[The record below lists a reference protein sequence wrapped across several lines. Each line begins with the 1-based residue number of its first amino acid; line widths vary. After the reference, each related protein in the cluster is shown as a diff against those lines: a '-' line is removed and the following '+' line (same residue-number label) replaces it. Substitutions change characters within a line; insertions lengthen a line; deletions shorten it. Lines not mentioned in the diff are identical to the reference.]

1 MPSHYIKKYHA
12 GQKKKMKT
20 QITLKQLKQMFSKRI
35 AIGYCDASNLL
46 KFEEPIAYTAGVYG
60 WNNDIYAIDGCAI
73 VTGYRN
79 LCGNI
84 NYNRSRVRDYDEKA
98 YEIICDNSIDWE
110 TKKSKVKTLLDSFI
124 MQALNDH
131 DCEKVGL

>member
-1 MPSHYIKKYHA
+1 MPLHYIIKVNA
-12 GQKKKMKT
+12 GQKRKMKT

-35 AIGYCDASNLL
+35 AIGYCDASHLL
-46 KFEEPIAYTAGVYG
+46 TFEEPIAYTAGVYG
-60 WNNDIYAIDGCAI
+60 WNNDIYAIDGCSI

-84 NYNRSRVRDYDEKA
+84 NYNRSRVRDYNDKA
-98 YEIICDNSIDWE
+98 YAIICDNSIDLD
-110 TKKSKVKTLLDSFI
+110 TKKTKVKTLLDSFI

-131 DCEKVGL
+131 ECEKVGL

>member
-1 MPSHYIKKYHA
+1 MPSHYIKKSNA
-12 GQKKKMKT
+12 GQKKNMKAR
-20 QITLKQLKQMFSKRI
+20 ITLKQLKLMYSKRI
-35 AIGYCDASNLL
+35 AIGYCDASYLL

-60 WNNDIYAIDGCAI
+60 WNNDIYAVDGCAI
-73 VTGYRN
+73 VTGYRS

-98 YEIICDNSIDWE
+98 HEIICDNSIDWE
-110 TKKSKVKTLLDSFI
+110 TKKVKVKTLLDSFI

-131 DCEKVGL
+131 ECEKVGL

>member
-1 MPSHYIKKYHA
+1 MRGKN
-12 GQKKKMKT
+12 KKMKA

-79 LCGNI
+79 LCENI
-84 NYNRSRVRDYDEKA
+84 NYNKSRIRDYDKKA
-98 YEIICDNSIDWE
+98 YDVILDNTIDWE
-110 TKKSKVKTLLDSFI
+110 TKKNKSKNPARLFHYAGT
-124 MQALNDH
+124 
-131 DCEKVGL
+131 E